1 MSERSL
7 RLATGALAVVGAAI
21 SGYLLYVRESGGA
34 LICATGGCETVQSS
48 SYAEVLGT
56 PVAAL
61 GLAGFVGCC

>member
-1 MSERSL
+1 MSERTL

-48 SYAEVLGT
+48 
-56 PVAAL
+56 P
-61 GLAGFVGCC
+61 